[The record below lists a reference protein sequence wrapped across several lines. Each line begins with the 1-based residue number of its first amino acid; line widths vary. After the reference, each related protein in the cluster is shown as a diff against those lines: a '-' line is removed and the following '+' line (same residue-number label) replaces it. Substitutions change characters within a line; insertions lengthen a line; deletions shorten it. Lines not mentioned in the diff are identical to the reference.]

1 MEVWGLCD
9 PKEFDDPKVFD
20 DRKLISDGFMDF
32 DNQKVFADTST
43 FNDLVFQETSKLRL
57 NLEFIKI
64 CFHSSMAL
72 KVISQ
77 N

>member
-1 MEVWGLCD
+1 MEVWGYCD

-32 DNQKVFADTST
+32 DNQKVFA
-43 FNDLVFQETSKLRL
+43 ETSKMRL
-57 NLEFIKI
+57 NLEFIKRI
-64 CFHSSMAL
+64 FYSSMAL